1 MSFVVIPVPLKK
13 IIMDSHCKKISRNLL
28 QILLEGKLTKFE
40 QKVNYIQTSLYKV
53 SMEKNFQ
60 LEGFFTTEYTL
71 SYFRAILSLY
81 NLVDLVMAQRE
92 NSIVFLRV
100 IKL

>member
-1 MSFVVIPVPLKK
+1 MLK
-13 IIMDSHCKKISRNLL
+13 
-28 QILLEGKLTKFE
+28 ILLEGKLTKFE

-60 LEGFFTTEYTL
+60 LKDFFTTEYTL
-71 SYFRAILSLY
+71 SYFHAILSLY

-100 IKL
+100 IKIMGA